1 MHLVTTSF
9 ASDSFQVVSVSPI
22 PEQVRRLQVISCD
35 MCNEGKASFD
45 VFIDGA
51 ISEVAV
57 LKRCCDRCVKSFS
70 Q

>member
-1 MHLVTTSF
+1 MESTF
-9 ASDSFQVVSVSPI
+9 APDSFQVVSVSPI

-35 MCNEGKASFD
+35 VCNEGKASFD
-45 VFIDGA
+45 VFISGVVSD
-51 ISEVAV
+51 VAV